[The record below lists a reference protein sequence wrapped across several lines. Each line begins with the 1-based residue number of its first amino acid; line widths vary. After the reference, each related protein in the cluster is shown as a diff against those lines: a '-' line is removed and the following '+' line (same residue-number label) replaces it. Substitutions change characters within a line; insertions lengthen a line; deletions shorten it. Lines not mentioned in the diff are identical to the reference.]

1 VVAEAA
7 VVSLGARKAATG
19 SAGAIAFTAVLLA
32 VTLVL
37 LASTTELQAS
47 AAIVPRV
54 VGVPLAA
61 LLGYTLIRELRERRR
76 RQVEPHDRGT
86 DVSGEVSAILWLLA
100 LPALSTLLG
109 FVAGPALHV
118 FGWLRFRGG
127 ERTGIALAA
136 GAATAVAIVLLFGG
150 LLGMRLPQGILE
162 FLF

>member
-1 VVAEAA
+1 VVAAA
-7 VVSLGARKAATG
+7 VVKDNL
-19 SAGAIAFTAVLLA
+19 AIAFTAAMLA

-37 LASTTELQAS
+37 LASTTGLQAS

-54 VGVPLAA
+54 VGGPLAA

-76 RQVEPHDRGT
+76 RRQVEAHGRGT
-86 DVSGEVSAILWLLA
+86 RVSGEVSAILWLLA
-100 LPALSTLLG
+100 LPALSTVLG

-118 FGWLRFRGG
+118 FGWARFRAG

-150 LLGMRLPQGILE
+150 LLGARLPQGILE